1 METVNGQT
9 DDSLGTEEPV
19 LLVSLGEASTVTLGQ
34 GQGSSE
40 DKRRAYN

>member
-1 METVNGQT
+1 MEH
-9 DDSLGTEEPV
+9 EIEAAEPDE
-19 LLVSLGEASTVTLGQ
+19 LVVEIGDAAELTRGQ